1 MSRHSGR
8 DIETRDYS
16 REVIERISQSWS
28 FDAEVMRFKGIN
40 SLAFDMHAPDFLEAM
55 VPFSSFDA
63 WRALE
68 PKDKNDLLSAGW
80 IIYQSNTIF
89 IETDLV
95 TPACIEVIRSRQDN
109 SVGPEMARSMA
120 EAMTDEGYHTLLAV
134 LTCDEVRANRQLALF
149 PADFHLVNVMN
160 TYIHG
165 LDSEW
170 KRRIA
175 RIATACCTENHITDY
190 LDLLANATS
199 IQPMFLAAV
208 NAHGKDEWSHG
219 SQFAVLAR
227 DVYWQ
232 LSKDGKQVF
241 KETVELVA
249 KNFFRADLNAW
260 ITVIDQLARPSL
272 DGVRAVVVD
281 NAVELQRGV
290 EFTNNNRGLMKLYD
304 SLEWEWTNDDRQ

>member
-1 MSRHSGR
+1 MSRHSAM

-28 FDAEVMRFKGIN
+28 FDAEVMRFKGIT
-40 SLAFDMHAPDFLEAM
+40 SFAFDMHAPDFMESM

-160 TYIHG
+160 AYIHG

-208 NAHGKDEWSHG
+208 NAHAKDEWSHG

-232 LSKDGKQVF
+232 LSKDGRQVF

-272 DGVRAVVVD
+272 DGVRAAVVD
-281 NAVELQRGV
+281 NAEELQRGV